1 MSEEEFLPVN
11 PDDDTE
17 NQRMV
22 REAQD
27 ISNDLVTNRGFTR
40 EQADVCIAFLR
51 EAFFRGLRFGQGKK

>member
-1 MSEEEFLPVN
+1 MIEQEFLPAN

-17 NQRMV
+17 NQRMA

-27 ISNDLVTNRGFTR
+27 ISNDLVANRGFTR
-40 EQADVCIAFLR
+40 EQADVCMVFLR